1 MRALHLA
8 QPLALTAAETRHI
21 WHRSSSASNLP
32 GTTLLGSHS
41 LHAVD
46 APLSKQKMATS
57 AELYASAQILGT
69 ECADANMAFLKCKA
83 EAQHPRHCLE
93 AGTAVTSCAVR
104 KSTSELGYPENYCVD
119 LRDLVNLHAIEL
131 PQLRGHTSSRRWHRI
146 SAPSS
151 RCSYGDDAGSM
162 TWGVRNLI
170 STQVLRRRPHRFSQ
184 SEEWRGIRGIPRLPC
199 GHEQRV

>member
-1 MRALHLA
+1 MRVAAPQCSRVAHQDLGSRTAIERCELA
-8 QPLALTAAETRHI
+8 APIAIAAVLLAEAICESPAPGSAAVRRCTRHI

-69 ECADANMAFLKCKA
+69 ECAAANMAFLKCKA

-93 AGTAVTSCAVR
+93 AGTAVTFCAVR
-104 KSTSELGYPENYCVD
+104 KSTNGLGYPMNYCVD
-119 LRDLVNLHAIEL
+119 LRDLMNLHAIEL
-131 PQLRGHTSSRRWHRI
+131 PQLRGHRHVDGIESPRHR
-146 SAPSS
+146 A
-151 RCSYGDDAGSM
+151 DAVTG
-162 TWGVRNLI
+162 TTPGR
-170 STQVLRRRPHRFSQ
+170 
-184 SEEWRGIRGIPRLPC
+184 
-199 GHEQRV
+199 

>member
-1 MRALHLA
+1 
-8 QPLALTAAETRHI
+8 
-21 WHRSSSASNLP
+21 
-32 GTTLLGSHS
+32 
-41 LHAVD
+41 
-46 APLSKQKMATS
+46 MATS

-69 ECADANMAFLKCKA
+69 ECAAANMAFLKCKA

-184 SEEWRGIRGIPRLPC
+184 SEEWRGVRGIPRLPR
-199 GHEQRV
+199 GHEQRVRQVPRAEGSAACGVFGGAVNLGVRVYL

>member
-1 MRALHLA
+1 MLGSLLIKHLRCARIDPRETARANR
-8 QPLALTAAETRHI
+8 AA
-21 WHRSSSASNLP
+21 ANLP

-93 AGTAVTSCAVR
+93 AGTAVTSCGDGLIAR
-104 KSTSELGYPENYCVD
+104 LKSTSGAEFEAFRACLADTNNAFDKCRAQKEA
-119 LRDLVNLHAIEL
+119 LHAAF
-131 PQLRGHTSSRRWHRI
+131 
-146 SAPSS
+146 SAA
-151 RCSYGDDAGSM
+151 R
-162 TWGVRNLI
+162 
-170 STQVLRRRPHRFSQ
+170 
-184 SEEWRGIRGIPRLPC
+184 
-199 GHEQRV
+199 